1 MTGEIQRQ
9 APETPADEPTLD
21 EPTLVVV
28 LTAAARRAPDT
39 VVAAMCA
46 VGILGFV
53 VVLVLLRSWWR
64 LGLLFG
70 AVAAFGA
77 WAIADREIG
86 TRPDPAAAMRALKSA
101 AAVLGLAAS
110 FVFFLSMLAFA
121 LGTWIS

>member
-1 MTGEIQRQ
+1 MTGEIQQQ
-9 APETPADEPTLD
+9 APGTPAP

-39 VVAAMCA
+39 VVAALCA
-46 VGILGFV
+46 LGILGFALI
-53 VVLVLLRSWWR
+53 LVFFRAWWR

-70 AVAAFGA
+70 AVGAFGA

-86 TRPDPAAAMRALKSA
+86 ARQDRAAAMRALKSA
-101 AAVLGLAAS
+101 AAVLGLGAS